1 MRLLHIKY
9 PFLISLRFWQ
19 QILFLLQKNLYWLF
33 QIRSFYKIIF
43 GSVRDDSLIEIK
55 TKWIES
61 LLCYIFTFVS
71 TLALCILFFYLQKWL
86 SYLSHVISPCLY
98 GKLIN
103 WTNAFYLRFCCIILP
118 RILNILLLLMNRVI
132 SIVCICQLYF
142 VLFLM

>member
-9 PFLISLRFWQ
+9 PFLILLRFWQ

-98 GKLIN
+98 GKLRN
-103 WTNAFYLRFCCIILP
+103 WTSAFYLRFCCIILP
-118 RILNILLLLMNRVI
+118 RILNILLLLI
-132 SIVCICQLYF
+132 I
-142 VLFLM
+142 